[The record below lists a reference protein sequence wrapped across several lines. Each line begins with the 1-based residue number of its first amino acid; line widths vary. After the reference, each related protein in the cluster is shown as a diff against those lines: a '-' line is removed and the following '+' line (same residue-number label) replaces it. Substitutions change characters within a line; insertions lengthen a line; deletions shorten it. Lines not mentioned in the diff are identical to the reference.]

1 MNRNNHSDIIPRMF
15 LSAAVAM
22 IFTQVA
28 GVAAQIIDGIIT
40 SRELGPDPYSAVSL
54 LHPFITVI
62 LLAAAFISTGN
73 QILCSTHVGTGRKK
87 EANAVFSLAAVTGIG
102 AACVFVLACVCV
114 PDIIFRICGVS
125 ADTYPELYPGMRE
138 YLRGYL
144 FGIPALILIQVVGPV
159 IVMDNGKIKFTVSAF
174 LLCAVDVAGDLLNVF
189 VFRGGPYGMGL
200 ATAIS
205 FNVQLLFLLTHF
217 MKKNAYFSFSF
228 GGIRFSNLKAV
239 AKAGS
244 PTLVQRAAITLR
256 DLFVNRINLMVAL
269 STAAVAARGLQ
280 NDLNLLLFCVGLGIG
295 KTLVSMTGVYF
306 GANDRQGLK
315 RLFSCAM
322 RISVTVSG
330 VIGLAVF
337 LSAPLLAGLYTRDP
351 DVLSLGVFSIRC
363 MAVGLIMDVLSCA
376 FIDYLQGIRNRRLVN
391 ILNITDRFFLPV
403 LSALVLGLTFGSR
416 GIMASVAVGKLLLI
430 LVMVGIILFRNR
442 RFPRSWEDCML
453 LPDDFG
459 GTDSDNLYAAITS
472 MEDVI
477 TESRKA
483 EEFCLRH
490 GTDRRTANLMG
501 LFVEEL
507 AGNIIRHGKSRRNQ
521 KPAVDFRLSVN
532 DSRIILSLRDYLQ
545 EFDPTAYYAA
555 HHNEGPEEMPG
566 IRIVTELA
574 EEIRYYNAFN
584 SNNIIVCL

>member
-1 MNRNNHSDIIPRMF
+1 MENS
-15 LSAAVAM
+15 
-22 IFTQVA
+22 
-28 GVAAQIIDGIIT
+28 
-40 SRELGPDPYSAVSL
+40 
-54 LHPFITVI
+54 
-62 LLAAAFISTGN
+62 
-73 QILCSTHVGTGRKK
+73 
-87 EANAVFSLAAVTGIG
+87 
-102 AACVFVLACVCV
+102 
-114 PDIIFRICGVS
+114 
-125 ADTYPELYPGMRE
+125 YPELYPGMRE

-189 VFRGGPYGMGL
+189 VFRGGTYGMGL
-200 ATAIS
+200 ATAVS
-205 FNVQLLFLLTHF
+205 FNAQLLFLLTHF

-228 GGIRFSNLKAV
+228 SGIHFSNLKAV

-244 PTLVQRAAITLR
+244 PTLIQRAAITLR

-280 NDLNLLLFCVGLGIG
+280 NDLNLLLFCIGLGIG

-315 RLFSCAM
+315 WLFSCSM
-322 RISVTVSG
+322 KISVAISG
-330 VIGLAVF
+330 VTGLVVF
-337 LSAPLLAGLYTRDP
+337 LLAPLLAGLYTNAP

-363 MAVGLIMDVLSCA
+363 MAIGLVMDVLSCA

-459 GTDSDNLYAAITS
+459 GTDADNLYAAITS

-477 TESRKA
+477 AESRNA

-490 GTDRRTANLMG
+490 GTDRRKASLMG

-507 AGNIIRHGKSRRNQ
+507 AGNIIRYGKSRKNQ
-521 KPAVDFRLSVN
+521 KIAVDFRLSVN
-532 DSRIILSLRDYLQ
+532 DGRIILSLRDCLQ